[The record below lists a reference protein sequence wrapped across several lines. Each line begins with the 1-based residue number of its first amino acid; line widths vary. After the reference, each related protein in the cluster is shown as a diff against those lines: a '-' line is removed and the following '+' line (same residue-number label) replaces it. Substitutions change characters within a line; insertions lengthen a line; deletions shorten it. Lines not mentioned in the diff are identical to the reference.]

1 MLTPWCCAACC
12 GQSKADASGFGARAA
27 TACIKCWPTAVPT
40 RGGFNG
46 DYERPTFWPS
56 VLVTGVVPLTEQQW
70 SDYQQGKGLPKPVKS
85 VCHSF
90 VTDGRVQF
98 LADCTHALR
107 GTTVELTAPP
117 AHEASSD

>member
-1 MLTPWCCAACC
+1 MVLRGVLRTIEGGRLGFWCPGCHCLHQVLANGGPNA
-12 GQSKADASGFGARAA
+12 
-27 TACIKCWPTAVPT
+27 W
-40 RGGFNG
+40 GFNG